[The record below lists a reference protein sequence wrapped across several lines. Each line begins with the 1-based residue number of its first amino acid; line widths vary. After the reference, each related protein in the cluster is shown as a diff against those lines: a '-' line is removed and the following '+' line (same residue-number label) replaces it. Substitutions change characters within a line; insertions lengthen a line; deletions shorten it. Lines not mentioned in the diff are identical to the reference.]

1 MRINAHNFQSV
12 LNARPERLPDVLP
25 QVFATLLDPDQDEII
40 LLNYTGAIRQRF
52 EDDERPDGQ
61 VKFDSFGEAA
71 FEAGIVKTV
80 LELTQITRTS
90 MPCVIAGF
98 HALDIIW
105 HMLRTGNI
113 QERRELLEQLLE
125 YKMVDICLDKA
136 LNHPFCIHRQS
147 AVNALRCLASE
158 SFLGEYISPS
168 QTSEIMVKM
177 CQFILTGPDF
187 FISQMRDPT
196 TTWQSCMCF
205 GNHNASASK
214 AARYAPRYYA
224 MTQESAIWTVHGLLC
239 RSPSPS
245 PQFISETI
253 AHNPELIDLL
263 FQCAVFQRPPWYPE
277 TQVDSFACEALSQLF
292 PVSPDIVP
300 GVSLSESVLPKDEDP
315 EWKGVLECVKLLT
328 SRPNWVEKFIAVW
341 NRIDGERWQDIK
353 KMASQTM
360 FYHALTPVDRAAFL
374 AIFEYRGA
382 SRICMLRVIA
392 TLTHLADECDIQ
404 TSDLVSLLHIGH
416 AACQDIKTM
425 QQLSN
430 EGDRCTWI
438 ERAFEAFRSPLY
450 TVFTLD
456 KVDPPIKIADE
467 SVMGPIAFVRLL
479 AVLAQRGVLGEIP
492 RWKKLPKGTSS
503 STSLPIVKQIVSN
516 EGLRRTLSLAVK
528 RVTGR
533 REVGHRRIRGD
544 GEVEYAG
551 FAYSSA
557 AELAA
562 ALVAF
567 DVATK
572 SKYRDVVRGVRKE
585 LVLCLGNAAEMAL
598 VAQQYERAL
607 NYALGA
613 NFGAENLPPLDAVD
627 EEIVGKNQRRAE
639 RAKLGLASS

>member
-125 YKMVDICLDKA
+125 YKMVDICLD
-136 LNHPFCIHRQS
+136 
-147 AVNALRCLASE
+147 
-158 SFLGEYISPS
+158 
-168 QTSEIMVKM
+168 
-177 CQFILTGPDF
+177 
-187 FISQMRDPT
+187 
-196 TTWQSCMCF
+196 
-205 GNHNASASK
+205 ASASK